1 MYPERRSRKLVR
13 FVMGL
18 LVVGVLAAGA
28 AIAYPALL
36 DPLCDDYE
44 WFGADAAQVV
54 RQHARAA
61 HAVIAQFIE
70 NVQDL

>member
-1 MYPERRSRKLVR
+1 MYPERRSRKLAR
-13 FVMGL
+13 FVMSL
-18 LVVGVLAAGA
+18 LVIGVLAAGA

-44 WFGADAAQVV
+44 WFGADAAHVV

-61 HAVIAQFIE
+61 HAVFAQFIE
-70 NVQDL
+70 NLQNL